1 MSLDRAA
8 GHPNYSSDGT
18 NKFIPEIWSGKLIEK
33 FYAATVFGAIA
44 NTDYEG
50 EIKAM
55 GDKVIIRTRADITVK
70 PYVKG
75 MELEFENLESP
86 SKELLIDKAWY
97 FAFALDDV
105 DMHQSD
111 LALMNEWSDDASEQM
126 KQKVD
131 QDILGSIYA
140 DANAYNKGATAGKIS
155 GSFNMGETTA
165 PVAITKG
172 NILDSIIDAGTILD
186 EQNIPETSRF
196 LVIPAWMAGLI
207 KKSDLKDASL
217 SGDGTSIMRN
227 GRLGIIDR
235 FTLYTSNN
243 LSPVLDSGFNCY
255 NTLFGHISALTFA
268 SQINK
273 VKKVEPSKSFTEG
286 VKGLQVYGYEVLKDE
301 SLGVLYAR
309 KG

>member
-1 MSLDRAA
+1 MSLDRVA

-33 FYAATVFGAIA
+33 FYAATVFGTIA

-50 EIKAM
+50 EISGQ
-55 GDKVIIRTRADITVK
+55 GDKVIIRTRADITIK
-70 PYVKG
+70 PYTKG

-105 DMHQSD
+105 DAHQSD

-126 KQKVD
+126 KQKID
-131 QDILGSIYA
+131 QDILGNIYA
-140 DANAYNKGATAGKIS
+140 DAHASNKGATAGAIS
-155 GSFNMGETTA
+155 SSFDLGVTGSA
-165 PVAITKG
+165 LAVTKG
-172 NILDSIIDAGTILD
+172 NVLDLIVDCGTVLD
-186 EQNIPETSRF
+186 EQNIPETSRY
-196 LVIPAWMAGLI
+196 LVLPAWMCGLI

-235 FTLYTSNN
+235 FELYASNN
-243 LSPVLDSGFNCY
+243 LMPVSDGGNNCY
-255 NTLFGHISALTFA
+255 NTLFGHKSALTFA

-273 VKKVEPSKSFTEG
+273 VKKVEPSKSFSEG
-286 VKGLQVYGYEVLKDE
+286 VKGLQVYGYEVIKED
-301 SLGVLYAR
+301 SLGTAYVR

>member
-1 MSLDRAA
+1 
-8 GHPNYSSDGT
+8 
-18 NKFIPEIWSGKLIEK
+18 
-33 FYAATVFGAIA
+33 
-44 NTDYEG
+44 
-50 EIKAM
+50 
-55 GDKVIIRTRADITVK
+55 
-70 PYVKG
+70 
-75 MELEFENLESP
+75 
-86 SKELLIDKAWY
+86 
-97 FAFALDDV
+97 
-105 DMHQSD
+105 
-111 LALMNEWSDDASEQM
+111 
-126 KQKVD
+126 
-131 QDILGSIYA
+131 
-140 DANAYNKGATAGKIS
+140 
-155 GSFNMGETTA
+155 
-165 PVAITKG
+165 
-172 NILDSIIDAGTILD
+172 
-186 EQNIPETSRF
+186 
-196 LVIPAWMAGLI
+196 MAGLI

-243 LSPVLDSGFNCY
+243 LSPVADSGFNCY